1 MPEAIDVE
9 QSARDLD
16 ALVADLHKCMY
27 GLHGE
32 MHAHQQTPVC
42 PLIEY
47 SGMISQ
53 KPKDRA
59 PYQSHLV
66 YRPLL
71 FQLVIQRDWD
81 SIQMALRPIS
91 LLGCRILITSTLLLR
106 LAGKMDCPLVT
117 GPCSPGSMLVTA

>member
-32 MHAHQQTPVC
+32 MHAHQQTPVY
-42 PLIEY
+42 PLIES

-71 FQLVIQRDWD
+71 SQLVIQRDWD
-81 SIQMALRPIS
+81 SIQMALRPTF
-91 LLGCRILITSTLLLR
+91 LLGCPILITSTRPLLR
-106 LAGKMDCPLVT
+106 VGKTDYPLVT